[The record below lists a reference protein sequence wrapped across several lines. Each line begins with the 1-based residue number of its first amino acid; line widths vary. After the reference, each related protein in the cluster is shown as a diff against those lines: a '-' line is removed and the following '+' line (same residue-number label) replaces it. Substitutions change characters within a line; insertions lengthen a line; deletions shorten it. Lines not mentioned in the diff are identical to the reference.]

1 MIVEMMRIDSDSI
14 VDMIFH
20 LKWKSKFAMHTDGY
34 QASRINVW
42 RDFFPSDLLDK
53 IMGRQAGERIE
64 VRIKADD
71 ILPPFDKQSL
81 VQVKRDQF
89 DQELAAKA
97 IATPGVGRF
106 YPKGMLKDVT
116 GVFSANI
123 QPCRCVAIN
132 NGNMTVDLNHP
143 LSGKDLALSAVVG
156 KVEAKSIERG
166 GSSVDWIELLTS
178 GPGMQARWQDS
189 QSDFFS
195 PGAFSRDDET
205 PDTLFY
211 GKPRYVQHIDTTAIE
226 MVKSTYE
233 RFLKD
238 DMQVL
243 DLMSSWQSH
252 LPENLNLK
260 RVVGLGLN
268 ENELRKNSRL
278 TETVIQDLNL
288 NARLPFDSNS
298 FDAAICSLSVEYLVD
313 PLAVFAEVTRILR
326 PDGYFILTFSNRWF
340 PTKAIT
346 IWKELHEFERMGL
359 VLEYLIRSGGF
370 ENLQT
375 YSIRGLPRP
384 HDDKYFPDIWY
395 SDPIY
400 AVWGQ
405 KKT

>member
-1 MIVEMMRIDSDSI
+1 MD
-14 VDMIFH
+14 
-20 LKWKSKFAMHTDGY
+20 
-34 QASRINVW
+34 
-42 RDFFPSDLLDK
+42 
-53 IMGRQAGERIE
+53 RQAGERIE
-64 VRIKADD
+64 VRLKDGD

-81 VQVKRDQF
+81 VQVKRDRF
-89 DQELAAKA
+89 EQELEAKA

-123 QPCRCVAIN
+123 QPCRCVEIN
-132 NGNMTVDLNHP
+132 NGNMTLDLNHP

-166 GSSVDWIELLTS
+166 GSSVDWMEVLTN
-178 GPGMQARWQDS
+178 GPGMQARWQGS
-189 QSDFFS
+189 QSDYFS
-195 PGAFSRDDET
+195 PGAFTRDDET
-205 PDTLFY
+205 PDALFY

-226 MVKSTYE
+226 MVKNTYG
-233 RFLKD
+233 RFLED

-252 LPENLNLK
+252 LPENLNFK
-260 RVVGLGLN
+260 HVVGLGLN
-268 ENELRKNSRL
+268 ENELRKNSQL
-278 TETVIQDLNL
+278 TETVVQDLNL
-288 NARLPFDSNS
+288 NSKLPFESHS
-298 FDAAICSLSVEYLVD
+298 FDAVICSVSVEYLID
-313 PLAVFAEVTRILR
+313 PLTVFAEVGRILR

-340 PTKAIT
+340 PTKAIN

-359 VLEYLIRSGGF
+359 VLEYFIRSGGF

-395 SDPIY
+395 SDPIF

-405 KKT
+405 KKPN

>member
-1 MIVEMMRIDSDSI
+1 M

-20 LKWKSKFAMHTDGY
+20 LKWKSEFARHTDGY
-34 QASRINVW
+34 QASRINIW
-42 RDFFPSDLLDK
+42 RDFISPDLLDK
-53 IMGRQAGERIE
+53 IMGRQAGERFE
-64 VRIKADD
+64 VHIKKGEL
-71 ILPPFDKQSL
+71 LPPFDKKSL

-89 DQELAAKA
+89 ERKLARKA
-97 IATPGVGRF
+97 FAAPAVGRF
-106 YPKGMLKDVT
+106 YPKGMLEGVT

-123 QPCRCVAIN
+123 QPCRCVEIN
-132 NGNMTVDLNHP
+132 NGKMTVDLNHP
-143 LSGKDLALSAVVG
+143 LSGRDLALSAVIG

-166 GSSVDWIELLTS
+166 GSSVDWMELLTS
-178 GPGMQARWQDS
+178 GPGMQARWQGG
-189 QSDFFS
+189 QSDYLT
-195 PGAFSRDDET
+195 PGAFNRGDET
-205 PDTLFY
+205 PDALFY

-226 MVKSTYE
+226 MIKNTYG
-233 RFLKD
+233 RFLED
-238 DMQVL
+238 DMRVL

-268 ENELRKNSRL
+268 QNELKKNSRL
-278 TETVIQDLNL
+278 TETVVRDLNL
-288 NARLPFDSNS
+288 NSKLPFESNS
-298 FDAAICSLSVEYLVD
+298 FDAVICSLSVEYLVD
-313 PLAVFAEVTRILR
+313 PIAVFAEVGRILR
-326 PDGYFILTFSNRWF
+326 SDGYFILTFSNRWF
-340 PTKAIT
+340 PTKAIN

-359 VLEYLIRSGGF
+359 VLEFFIRSGGF

-384 HDDKYFPDIWY
+384 HDDKYFPDLWY